1 MDTITIKKDELK
13 TMIQESVRE
22 VISEE
27 IMKFRAL
34 LVPFVS
40 QEEQSEIET
49 EYDSPTREIA
59 KTIEIEI

>member
-1 MDTITIKKDELK
+1 MNTISIEKEELK

-34 LVPFVS
+34 LSPFIS
-40 QEEQSEIET
+40 QEEQNEIET
-49 EYDSPTREIA
+49 EYGSPTREIA